1 VQRASFSDT
10 LIQDGTV
17 SDPIEIAPGHSVLIR
32 VAEHSEAHAL
42 PLSQVSQQVIAA
54 IRRDRAAKV
63 AAAAADAM
71 VAQLRAGKPLQE
83 LAAARQLQPVVL
95 PGIPRGAPLPVAES
109 AAAFFDAAPKT
120 PGGVAAD
127 KVVLADGRIVVFV
140 VNKVEPG
147 NPKEATADQRLQLQ
161 QQLGQMAGNSDAD
174 ALVNTLRKHMT
185 IKVAEDRL

>member
-1 VQRASFSDT
+1 
-10 LIQDGTV
+10 
-17 SDPIEIAPGHSVLIR
+17 
-32 VAEHSEAHAL
+32 
-42 PLSQVSQQVIAA
+42 
-54 IRRDRAAKV
+54 
-63 AAAAADAM
+63 
-71 VAQLRAGKPLQE
+71 
-83 LAAARQLQPVVL
+83 L
-95 PGIPRGAPLPVAES
+95 PGIPRGTPLPDAES
-109 AAAFFDAAPKT
+109 AAAFFDAAPKA